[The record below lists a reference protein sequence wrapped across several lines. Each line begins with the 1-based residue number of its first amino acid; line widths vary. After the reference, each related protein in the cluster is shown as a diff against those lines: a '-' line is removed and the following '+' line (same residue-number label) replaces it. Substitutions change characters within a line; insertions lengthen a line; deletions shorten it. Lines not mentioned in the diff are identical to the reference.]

1 MNILLTN
8 DDGIHSEGLWAIAE
22 TLSDIGSVTIV
33 VPDRDQSGMGSS
45 TTLLTPLTIQKNPSR
60 VPKVTEVYT
69 VDGRPGDCVIVAN
82 EVLMDHNIDL
92 LVAGINPGANLG
104 IDVFNSGTFGAALH
118 GYFRSINAIAV
129 SVKYDDRPV
138 INFPAA
144 KIGALV
150 AQYVLDLNP
159 ANKLL
164 LNINL
169 PPCQLDEIQG
179 VEMTTLG
186 GRAFGENVEEIQ
198 NGRRTHYW
206 IKHNRAVDMEW
217 PKGCDVDAV
226 NRDCVSITSVYPH
239 MSENNSEFDNQRL
252 LTDLNSLTK

>member
-104 IDVFNSGTFGAALH
+104 IDVFNSGTFGA
-118 GYFRSINAIAV
+118 V
-129 SVKYDDRPV
+129 SYTH
-138 INFPAA
+138 
-144 KIGALV
+144 LT
-150 AQYVLDLNP
+150 
-159 ANKLL
+159 
-164 LNINL
+164 L
-169 PPCQLDEIQG
+169 P
-179 VEMTTLG
+179 
-186 GRAFGENVEEIQ
+186 
-198 NGRRTHYW
+198 
-206 IKHNRAVDMEW
+206 
-217 PKGCDVDAV
+217 
-226 NRDCVSITSVYPH
+226 
-239 MSENNSEFDNQRL
+239 
-252 LTDLNSLTK
+252 TKA

>member
-60 VPKVTEVYT
+60 VSKITEVYT
-69 VDGRPGDCVIVAN
+69 VDGGPGDCVIVGK
-82 EVLMDHNIDL
+82 EVLMNHNIDL
-92 LVAGINPGANLG
+92 VVSGINQGANLG
-104 IDVFNSGTFGAALH
+104 LDVFNSGTFGAALH
-118 GYFRSINAIAV
+118 GYFRSINSIAV
-129 SVKYDDRPV
+129 SVKYDERGV
-138 INFPAA
+138 SNFPSA
-144 KIGALV
+144 KGGAHI
-150 AQYVLDLNP
+150 AKYVLDLNP
-159 ANKLL
+159 ENKLL

-186 GRAFGENVEEIQ
+186 GRAFAENVEEIQ

-206 IKHNRAVDMEW
+206 IKHNREVEMEW
-217 PKGCDVDAV
+217 PKGCDVDAI
-226 NRDCVSITSVYPH
+226 NRDCISITSVYPYLP
-239 MSENNSEFDNQRL
+239 ENNSDLDNHQIL
-252 LTDLNSLTK
+252 SELENLIK